1 MFIAVP
7 NDLLTPLPVKAVD
20 EKTVGGVVEAY
31 IDNTINLG
39 IANKQLK
46 LIREWS
52 DGQRKIY
59 EGSLDE

>member
-7 NDLLTPLPVKAVD
+7 NNLLTPIPVKAVD
-20 EKTVGGVVEAY
+20 EKTVSGVVGAY
-31 IDNTINLG
+31 IDNTISLG
-39 IANKQLK
+39 IANKRLQ

-59 EGSLDE
+59 EEDDE

>member
-7 NDLLTPLPVKAVD
+7 NNLLTPIPVKAVD
-20 EKTVGGVVEAY
+20 EKTVGGVVESY
-31 IDNTINLG
+31 IDNTISLG
-39 IANKQLK
+39 IANKRLQ

-59 EGSLDE
+59 EEDDE

>member
-7 NDLLTPLPVKAVD
+7 NNLLTPIPVKAVD
-20 EKTVGGVVEAY
+20 DKTVGGVVGAY
-31 IDNTINLG
+31 IDNTISLG
-39 IANKQLK
+39 IANKRLQ

-59 EGSLDE
+59 EEDDE